1 MTETLQAPLRD
12 MSDIKIFILFL
23 MDGIGRPLDF
33 IEIND
38 IVIQNGVVRPFD
50 FCVAFPD
57 LLETGHIRL
66 ETSSSEELYSVTD
79 LGREAAH
86 SLGGKILHTTMDKA
100 LQNAILLLNLR
111 KTVSGYRYS
120 IEALP
125 NGKFLFHLYY
135 SENGSDTITL
145 SVVTESAKEAEN
157 MEIEFEQHPELFR
170 RALLSLLTN
179 SAAPIDE
186 YEPYRLIP

>member
-1 MTETLQAPLRD
+1 MTEILQAPLRE
-12 MSDIKIFILFL
+12 MGDIKIFILFL
-23 MDGIGRPLDF
+23 MDGIGRPMNF

-57 LLETGHIRL
+57 LLETGHIRME
-66 ETSSSEELYSVTD
+66 ETPEGELYTVTD
-79 LGREAAH
+79 IGREAAH
-86 SLGGKILHTTMDKA
+86 SLGDKLLHTTMDKA
-100 LQNAILLLNLR
+100 LQNAVLLLNLR
-111 KTVSGYRYS
+111 KSGAGYRYS

-125 NGKFLFHLYY
+125 NGKFMFHLCYA
-135 SENGSDTITL
+135 ENGTDVIAL
-145 SVVTESAKEAEN
+145 SVVTDTAKAAEN

-179 SAAPIDE
+179 GAAPIKE
-186 YEPYRLIP
+186 YEPYQLI

>member
-1 MTETLQAPLRD
+1 MTETLQAPLRE

-23 MDGIGRPLDF
+23 MDGIGRPLNF

-57 LLETGHIRL
+57 LLETGHIRM
-66 ETSSSEELYSVTD
+66 EASQAEELYTVTD
-79 LGREAAH
+79 IGREAAH

-111 KTVSGYRYS
+111 KTDSGYRYS

-125 NGKFLFHLYY
+125 SGKFLFHLYF
-135 SENGSDTITL
+135 SEGGTDTITL
-145 SVVTESAKEAEN
+145 TVMTQSAKDAEN
-157 MEIEFEQHPELFR
+157 MEIELEQHPELFR
-170 RALLSLLTN
+170 RSLLSLLTN
-179 SAAPIDE
+179 SAAPINE
-186 YEPYRLIP
+186 YEPYRLL

>member
-1 MTETLQAPLRD
+1 MTETLQAPLRE

-23 MDGIGRPLDF
+23 MDGIGRPMDF

-57 LLETGHIRL
+57 LLETGHIL
-66 ETSSSEELYSVTD
+66 MEETPAGERYSVTD
-79 LGREAAH
+79 IGREAAH
-86 SLGGKILHTTMDKA
+86 SLGGKLLHTTMDKA

-111 KTVSGYRYS
+111 RTGAGYRYT

-125 NGKFLFHLYY
+125 SGKFVFHLHYT
-135 SENGSDTITL
+135 ENGTDTVSL
-145 SVVTESAKEAEN
+145 SVVTNTAKDAEN

>member
-1 MTETLQAPLRD
+1 MTETLQAPLRE

-23 MDGIGRPLDF
+23 MDGIGHPLNF

-57 LLETGHIRL
+57 LLETGHIMM
-66 ETSSSEELYSVTD
+66 EDTAAGELYSVTD
-79 LGREAAH
+79 IGREAAH
-86 SLGGKILHTTMDKA
+86 ILGGKILHTTMDKA

-111 KTVSGYRYS
+111 KTGAGYRYS

-135 SENGSDTITL
+135 TEKGSDTITL

-179 SAAPIDE
+179 GAAPIKE
-186 YEPYRLIP
+186 YEPYQLI